1 MPPAPRIHNLPHNRS
16 ERTPARCLFWDTETR
31 HEMGERTEVHTLRLW
46 AAELVERRGP
56 TRKAPRPLAWDGRTT
71 AEMCD
76 CVEDACRPS
85 ETLWLWAHNLGFD
98 LAVAPLPVALVDRGW
113 EITQHALTGS
123 APWLRMRR
131 GTRSLTMV
139 DSHSW
144 LPVPLERLGPGAGIE
159 KPPLPGWEA
168 EDAAWLHRCRADVAI
183 LKAAVCRLLDWWDT
197 ERLGH
202 WSITGPGTGWNSY
215 RHRPGR
221 STVVIDPDP
230 DVRSF
235 ERGAIYAGRAECWRV
250 GTLPTGHYAYID
262 FEHAFASVC
271 TLPLPWRRGAAR
283 HDLSLE
289 HRGLSVSRVVELGAE
304 CEVETTTPRYP
315 LRTPAGIVHPVGR
328 FTTTLAGPELKEAAS
343 RGELRALGR
352 GHVYAVSE
360 HMEPWARWA
369 IDVIDSPD
377 DAIPD
382 VARIAVKGW
391 TRTVPGRW
399 AGRTSRTQLTLEQPV
414 PGWRLEH
421 GRHHPGGA
429 GCSTLDMAGKR
440 YTVVNDVDM
449 DQAFPAVL
457 AWIQSYQRLHLG
469 RLIDLVG
476 VGSLVLCNTDG
487 LVVDLEAFTE
497 LHDPYADRFLGP
509 QGRLQLLQAHLDGWA
524 GQLAPLTPRLKW
536 VSRTLEVLSPQHMIT
551 DDARQLSGVPRSADR
566 MCSVVD
572 CGRVLDN
579 TLCCPVH
586 GVQPR
591 HAYAFTDWPRLSTQ
605 LERGWEGGYT
615 RRHRTVDLSDVPTLR
630 WVLEDGST
638 RPVEASG
645 RLGTPT
651 RLLPPPNGVAGRE
664 GPFLRREQHPALR
677 RLAAVV

>member
-1 MPPAPRIHNLPHNRS
+1 MPLSPRIHNLPHNLS
-16 ERTPARCLFWDTETR
+16 ERTPARCLFWDTETSP
-31 HEMGERTEVHTLRLW
+31 EMGEAAEVHTLRLW
-46 AAELVERRGP
+46 AAALVERRGAS
-56 TRKAPRPLAWDGRTT
+56 RARPRTMSWEGSTT
-71 AEMCD
+71 AQMCD
-76 CVEDACRPS
+76 CVEEACRPS

-98 LAVAPLPVALVDRGW
+98 LAVLPLPVALVAQGW

-123 APWLRMRR
+123 APWLRMRQGR
-131 GTRSLTMV
+131 RSLTMV

-144 LPVPLERLGPGAGIE
+144 LPVPLARLGAGAGTE
-159 KPPLPGWEA
+159 KPPLPDW
-168 EDAAWLHRCRADVAI
+168 AAGDEQWLARCRTDVAI
-183 LKAAVCRLLDWWDT
+183 LRTAVCELLDWWDR

-202 WSITGPGTGWNSY
+202 WSITGPGTGFNSY

-230 DVRSF
+230 DTRQF
-235 ERGAIYAGRAECWRV
+235 ERSMIYAGRAECWRV
-250 GTLPTGHYAYID
+250 GTLPAGHYAHID
-262 FEHAFASVC
+262 FAHAFGSAA
-271 TLPLPWRRGAAR
+271 TLKLPWRRGGAR
-283 HDLSLE
+283 HDLTLE

-304 CEVETTTPRYP
+304 CEVETATPRYP
-315 LRTPAGIVHPVGR
+315 LRTPAGILHPVGS
-328 FTTTLAGPELKEAAS
+328 FVTTLPGPELKEAAS

-352 GHVYAVSE
+352 AHVYAVSE

-369 IDVIDSPD
+369 VDVIDRPD
-377 DAIPD
+377 DATPD

-421 GRHHPGGA
+421 GRHHPSEA
-429 GCSTLDMAGKR
+429 RCSTLDMAGRR

-449 DQAFPAVL
+449 DQAFPAIL
-457 AWIQSYQRLHLG
+457 AWIQSHVRLRLS

-476 VGSLVLCNTDG
+476 TECLVLCNTDG
-487 LVVDLEAFTE
+487 LVVDLQAFTRV
-497 LHDPYADRFLGP
+497 HDPYAERFLGP

-536 VSRTLEVLSPQHMIT
+536 VSRELEVLSPQHVIT
-551 DDARQLSGVPRSADR
+551 DDARQLSGVPRTADQ
-566 MCSVVD
+566 VGEHVY
-572 CGRVLDN
+572 
-579 TLCCPVH
+579 T
-586 GVQPR
+586 
-591 HAYAFTDWPRLSTQ
+591 FTDWPRLSTQ

-615 RRHRTVDLSDVPTLR
+615 RRHRTVDLSNVPTLR

-645 RLGTPT
+645 SLGTPN
-651 RLLPPPNGVAGRE
+651 RLHPPLNGHGLQEAAA
-664 GPFLRREQHPALR
+664 LRPEQHPALT
-677 RLAAVV
+677 RLTTGD